1 MPRVAG
7 PARGRSAGRFFDST
21 LFAAPAVGVV
31 FHGGNAKE
39 FQKEAAVDIG
49 ETEAEGLGGVSL
61 LTDHG
66 PGDNDFFHLALSAT
80 SEHIKEKGR
89 RLISFADITFLISE
103 KSP

>member
-49 ETEAEGLGGVSL
+49 ETGAEGLGGVSL
-61 LTDHG
+61 LTDHD
-66 PGDNDFFHLALSAT
+66 PGDDDSARAYK
-80 SEHIKEKGR
+80 KEKGV
-89 RLISFADITFLISE
+89 IGFADITFLISR